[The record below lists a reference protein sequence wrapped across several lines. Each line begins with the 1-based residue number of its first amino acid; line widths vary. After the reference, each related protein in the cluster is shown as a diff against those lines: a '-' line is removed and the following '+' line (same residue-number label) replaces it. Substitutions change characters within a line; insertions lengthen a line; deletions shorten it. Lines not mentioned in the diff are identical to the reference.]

1 MENQE
6 PSDLNNQKSSL
17 DSLLDDAL
25 EDFNKPVPP
34 KKFEGSKDPQQ
45 ENSNV
50 WSEEFI
56 SAMTQNFESTMK
68 TVLSHQT
75 ASNDSSTE
83 ENSIDLG
90 AMSAEF
96 AKFAEV
102 AAKAAATSATEKDFT
117 SCLADT
123 MQQIAKNKEEAQ
135 AVPTAEDLGK
145 IFESFGFS
153 DSQNEGGNDLSGL
166 FPLMQTM
173 LENILSKDVL
183 YPPLKE
189 IVAKYPEWLAD
200 NRLSLSEEDYERYNK
215 QYDIMKQVVE
225 KFENESKDD
234 TEEVKAQTS
243 EQILI
248 LMQKLQELGQPPKE
262 LVGDF
267 EPLIAMDERGNPQLP
282 DLSSLFSGLG
292 FPSFGPARNTGSDQP
307 STSSDASQQ
316 KLSSADENDQCSMM

>member
-34 KKFEGSKDPQQ
+34 KKIEGSKDPQQ

-83 ENSIDLG
+83 ENSVDLG

-145 IFESFGFS
+145 IFESFGFN

-200 NRLSLSEEDYERYNK
+200 NRLSLSEKTMKRYNK
-215 QYDIMKQVVE
+215 QYDIMKQ
-225 KFENESKDD
+225 
-234 TEEVKAQTS
+234 
-243 EQILI
+243 
-248 LMQKLQELGQPPKE
+248 LQELGQPPKE

-267 EPLIAMDERGNPQLP
+267 EPLIAMDEKGNPQLP

-307 STSSDASQQ
+307 STSSSDASQQ